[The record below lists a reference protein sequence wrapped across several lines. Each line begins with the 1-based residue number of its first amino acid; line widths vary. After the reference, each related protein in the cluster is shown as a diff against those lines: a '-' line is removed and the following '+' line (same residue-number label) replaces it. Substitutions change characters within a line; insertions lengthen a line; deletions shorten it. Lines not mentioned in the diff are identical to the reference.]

1 MRRMRMIRKL
11 TRVMFLRLFSVV
23 FAHVSEI
30 SARAVALST
39 GAPGSTKESA
49 GAGSGTG
56 EVEEREEEEEEEEEE
71 EREE

>member
-1 MRRMRMIRKL
+1 M
-11 TRVMFLRLFSVV
+11 
-23 FAHVSEI
+23 
-30 SARAVALST
+30 ALST

-71 EREE
+71 REEEVLQGPACARKPKQ